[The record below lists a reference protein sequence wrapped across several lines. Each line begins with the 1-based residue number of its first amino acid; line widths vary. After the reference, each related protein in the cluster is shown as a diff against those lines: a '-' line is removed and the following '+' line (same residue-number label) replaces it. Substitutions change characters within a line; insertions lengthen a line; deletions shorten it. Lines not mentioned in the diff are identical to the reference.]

1 MQRERKRGTQIKK
14 DYKKLF
20 VEHLRSDYW
29 RAFEA
34 LVGSKDIDMEL
45 VIHSFASNAF
55 YKEAREF
62 LCVQGKFMQ
71 EGHLLHLKEDPKTIL
86 SLYRMFMLHYRTNQM
101 NTIDNKP
108 LMKKPKKL
116 AGSKSASI
124 NSLGEGANED
134 SDYSEND
141 FSDLLSNKQIEENI
155 KVFFDRMHELI
166 NPIDQTR
173 LKLDSVQQ
181 IKNTVKTFYK
191 KKAEVS
197 DKMLRELDQ
206 MTAERPIMTKIK
218 QEQFGDP
225 DMYNQANL
233 HADRNRA
240 KMPRV

>member
-1 MQRERKRGTQIKK
+1 MNQREKKRSTQIKK

-20 VEHLRSDYW
+20 YEHLKIDYW

-45 VIHSFASNAF
+45 VVHSFANNAF

-71 EGHLLHLKEDPKTIL
+71 EGHLIHLKEDPKTIL

-101 NTIDNKP
+101 NTIDKKP
-108 LMKKPKKL
+108 MHKKPKKL
-116 AGSKSASI
+116 SGSRAQSVAS
-124 NSLGEGANED
+124 LDDGADVD
-134 SDYSEND
+134 SDYSETD

-166 NPIDQTR
+166 NPIDQGR

-197 DKMLRELDQ
+197 DKMLQELDQ

-218 QEQFGDP
+218 Q
-225 DMYNQANL
+225 
-233 HADRNRA
+233 
-240 KMPRV
+240 

>member
-1 MQRERKRGTQIKK
+1 MNQREKKRSNQIKK

-20 VEHLRSDYW
+20 YEHLRIDYW

-34 LVGSKDIDMEL
+34 LVGSNGLDMEL
-45 VIHSFASNAF
+45 VIHSFANNAF

-71 EGHLLHLKEDPKTIL
+71 EGHLIHLKEDPKTIL

-101 NTIDNKP
+101 NTIDKKP
-108 LMKKPKKL
+108 MHKKPKKL
-116 AGSKSASI
+116 AGSRTHSAA
-124 NSLGEGANED
+124 SLGDGANED
-134 SDYSEND
+134 SDYSESD

-166 NPIDQTR
+166 NPIDQGR

-197 DKMLRELDQ
+197 DKMLQELDQ
-206 MTAERPIMTKIK
+206 MTAERPIMTKVK
-218 QEQFGDP
+218 
-225 DMYNQANL
+225 
-233 HADRNRA
+233 
-240 KMPRV
+240 